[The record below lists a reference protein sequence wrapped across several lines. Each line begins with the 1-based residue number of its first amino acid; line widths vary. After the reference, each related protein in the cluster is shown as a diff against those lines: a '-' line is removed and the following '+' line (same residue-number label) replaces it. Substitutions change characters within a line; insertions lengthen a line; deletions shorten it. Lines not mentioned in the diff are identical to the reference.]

1 MLNTLIVAFV
11 LAFKWISLALER
23 GCVNKMERLNPI
35 RVFTPPFGIP
45 LICTFFQCLDERPQD
60 KTVSIRKLAH
70 SQKTKTEKFFVEV
83 GRIGTSIRRTLKE
96 RVAVPAATPIDT
108 VMTGMRTFRII

>member
-1 MLNTLIVAFV
+1 MVIGSGTRIEWETML
-11 LAFKWISLALER
+11 
-23 GCVNKMERLNPI
+23 I
-35 RVFTPPFGIP
+35 RVEECSDICQSDFMGNVKLTPNQVYMK
-45 LICTFFQCLDERPQD
+45 CPQG
-60 KTVSIRKLAH
+60 KKVSIRKLAH

-83 GRIGTSIRRTLKE
+83 GRIGTSIRRTQKE